1 MNSNYNDNNVNVSFD
16 SVSKAA
22 FGIED
27 PNAERVPIDVAA
39 FDRQREIRKER
50 RLDAVKRRTAIKTDT
65 SRRCCIFL
73 KYDIGIPPKKSS
85 GFLFTSC
92 YCYQKYSL

>member
-50 RLDAVKRRTAIKTDT
+50 RLDAVKRRSMIVLLKLNNKLIKWLMRITLNMFKKLMVLWVK
-65 SRRCCIFL
+65 R
-73 KYDIGIPPKKSS
+73 DIKI
-85 GFLFTSC
+85 L
-92 YCYQKYSL
+92 